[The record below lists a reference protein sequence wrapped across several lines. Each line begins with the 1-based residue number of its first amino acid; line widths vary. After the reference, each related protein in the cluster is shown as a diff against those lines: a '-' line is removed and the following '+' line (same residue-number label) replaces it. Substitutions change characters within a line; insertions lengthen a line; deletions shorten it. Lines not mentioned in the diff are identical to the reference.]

1 MLFFFKSATILVRS
15 LFSKFCCWYRC
26 KLWTCNAES
35 CRESWVCKYK
45 IPLKMFCCFTAI
57 KSTKTQPCHV
67 TEIYTQRHSPN
78 TKRSCIHNI
87 QNSSVVTQ
95 LCYLIIYFSISYNL
109 VSVGS
114 DVVAKIV
121 PNFHIKGQSLVF
133 IPYCNN
139 RMGALL
145 P

>member
-1 MLFFFKSATILVRS
+1 M
-15 LFSKFCCWYRC
+15 
-26 KLWTCNAES
+26 
-35 CRESWVCKYK
+35 CKYK

-57 KSTKTQPCHV
+57 KSTKTQPCDV

-95 LCYLIIYFSISYNL
+95 LCHLIIYFPVSYNL

-114 DVVAKIV
+114 DVVAKIF
-121 PNFHIKGQSLVF
+121 PNFHIKGQYLVF

-139 RMGALL
+139 RVCYCHNMAQGCQETLL
-145 P
+145 FPFEYIPFLLVICLNYNDFQ

>member
-1 MLFFFKSATILVRS
+1 M
-15 LFSKFCCWYRC
+15 
-26 KLWTCNAES
+26 
-35 CRESWVCKYK
+35 CKYK

-114 DVVAKIV
+114 DVAAKIF

>member
-1 MLFFFKSATILVRS
+1 M
-15 LFSKFCCWYRC
+15 
-26 KLWTCNAES
+26 
-35 CRESWVCKYK
+35 CKYK

-114 DVVAKIV
+114 DVVAKIF

-133 IPYCNN
+133 FFHIVIIGWVRYCHNMAQGCLETLLFPFEYIPF
-139 RMGALL
+139 LL
-145 P
+145 VICLNYNDFQ